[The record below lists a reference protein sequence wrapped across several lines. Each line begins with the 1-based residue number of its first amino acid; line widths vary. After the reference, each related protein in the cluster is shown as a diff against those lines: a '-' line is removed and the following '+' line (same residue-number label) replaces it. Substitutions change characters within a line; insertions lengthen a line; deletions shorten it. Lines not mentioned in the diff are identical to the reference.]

1 MAERKLVALKSLDT
15 KAWPASLR
23 DLLDAV
29 VDVARRLGHN
39 VLGPEHLMVVGAENG
54 VPAMARLVPS
64 LAAFREALL
73 DSLYD
78 DRDSFRHLAP
88 KGDEEQ
94 LFVEPSLI
102 TVLERL
108 KKGEEAPRVLSDL
121 MQGNEPRVRRALT
134 YARGADKE
142 VQPPDTLTLDGE
154 GDDTEAGTATA
165 TAESRGASGEE
176 GGIALTLDLSAD
188 ARHDLPLVN
197 RQTLLDQVAR
207 ILLRFHAPVVL
218 LVGGPGVGKTAFV
231 RGLARAAATKALPAL
246 EGLKF
251 HQLRILD
258 LVAQSHRGQDIHEL
272 IDRVLQRFAQ
282 DRNAV
287 LVVDDL
293 QMLVAKQGFPM
304 TSDVIDT
311 IKIHIKRGT
320 LRALFTVDAAEYE
333 KTFAADPFFSGEVTV
348 RHLNV
353 LDEPGLTQV
362 LKQMRPRLEQHA
374 RVKVKDDA
382 IEAAVARTMGDPDA
396 DYLPPGS
403 SLRLLD
409 EACALARS
417 RGDAHVTPEHVE
429 QAAGEAGPQ
438 RARPFD
444 RERLARLEERLTE
457 QVLGQQLAAGLVAR
471 RVRLAKLGL
480 DRKPTRPDGVFL
492 FMGPSGVGKTE
503 LARALARALYDDEN
517 RLVRL
522 DMSEYMEPHSVA
534 RIIGAPPGYVG
545 FGEEGALTGPVARM
559 GHGVVL
565 LDEIEKAHPQVLNLF
580 LQVFDDGRLT
590 DSKGRTVDFSDTVIV
605 MTSNIGRELYA
616 LHGNRPVGFGGER
629 RDSAG
634 PARDAVQDHLLRVLP
649 AEFVNRIDEI
659 VPFRVLEADDMLRI
673 AKKQLEIEAQRWRT
687 RGKKL
692 SWDKAVPEVLASTG
706 YDPRLGARH
715 LERNLERL
723 VITLLSDAAI
733 KVGFEK
739 VRSLELSTRDGALCL
754 SLDGKPFE
762 CGSPS
767 GVTAAQPALPAPLS
781 AKANRQLPPPAGP
794 PPAAR

>member
-1 MAERKLVALKSLDT
+1 VADKKLVALKTLDL
-15 KAWPASLR
+15 KPWPASLR

-29 VDVARRLGHN
+29 IDVARRLGHN

-73 DSLYD
+73 DALYD
-78 DRDSFRHLAP
+78 DRDAFRHLAP
-88 KGDEEQ
+88 KGDEEAW
-94 LFVEPSLI
+94 FIEPALMAM
-102 TVLERL
+102 LERL
-108 KKGEEAPRVLSDL
+108 RKGEEAPKVLADL
-121 MQGNEPRVRRALT
+121 MQGNEPRVKRAVT
-134 YARGADKE
+134 HARGADRE
-142 VQPPDTLTLDGE
+142 VQPPDTLTLE
-154 GDDTEAGTATA
+154 AEAGDETETEAGSGRQSGS
-165 TAESRGASGEE
+165 AEDAASP
-176 GGIALTLDLSAD
+176 LTLDLSAD
-188 ARHDLPLVN
+188 SHHDLPLVN

-231 RGLARAAATKALPAL
+231 RGLARAASSKALPAL

-311 IKIHIKRGT
+311 IKIHVKRGT

-333 KTFAADPFFSGEVTV
+333 KTFASDPFFSGEVTV

-353 LDEPGLTQV
+353 LDEPALTQV
-362 LKQMRPRLEQHA
+362 LRQMRPRLEQHA
-374 RVKVKDDA
+374 RVKVKDEA
-382 IEAAVARTMGDPDA
+382 IEAAVARTMGDPEA

-417 RGDAHVTPEHVE
+417 RGDANVLPEHVE
-429 QAAGEAGPQ
+429 QAAGEGGPQ
-438 RARPFD
+438 RAAAFD
-444 RERLARLEERLTE
+444 RERLAKLEEHLNGD
-457 QVLGQQLAAGLVAR
+457 VLGQPLAAGLVAR

-492 FMGPSGVGKTE
+492 FLGPSGVGKTE
-503 LARALARALYDDEN
+503 LARGLARALYDDEN

-565 LDEIEKAHPQVLNLF
+565 LDEIEKGHPQVLNLF

-616 LHGNRPVGFGGER
+616 LQGNQPVGFTGGR
-629 RDSAG
+629 REGTG
-634 PARDAVQDHLLRVLP
+634 PGRDAVQDHLLRVLP

-673 AKKQLEIEAQRWRT
+673 AKKQLETEAQRWRT

-692 SWDKAVPEVLASTG
+692 VWEKAVPEVLATAG

-723 VITLLSDAAI
+723 IITLLSDAAI
-733 KVGFEK
+733 KPGFEK
-739 VRSLELSTRDGALCL
+739 VRSLELSVRDGAMCL
-754 SLDGKPFE
+754 SVDGKPFE
-762 CGSPS
+762 CGTPT
-767 GVTAAQPALPAPLS
+767 GAPAALPVSLS
-781 AKANRQLPPPAGP
+781 AKAGRTPP
-794 PPAAR
+794 PPAAPPPAPR